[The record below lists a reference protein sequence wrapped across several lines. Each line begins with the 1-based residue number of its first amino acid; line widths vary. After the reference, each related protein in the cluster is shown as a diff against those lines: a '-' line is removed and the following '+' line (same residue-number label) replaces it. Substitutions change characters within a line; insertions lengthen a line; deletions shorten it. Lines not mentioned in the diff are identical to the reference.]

1 MTTGTPHKPIPAEI
15 RIGVTGH
22 RTVTARPELL
32 REIRAVLAEID
43 GILKDTPHRYRII
56 SPLAEGADRIVAQV
70 VLGWE
75 GPALPP
81 ALDVVLPFAE
91 EEYLRDFGTSASRD
105 EFAALLGRAASTV
118 VLAAHETREEGYEEA
133 GHAVVDRCDLLIAL
147 WDGKPAGGR
156 GGTSEIVGY
165 ARETG
170 RAYVH
175 INPDG
180 GTAGRSGIDAFFE
193 GLRHVNTLNRE
204 AMPGGTEEGIRWLT
218 GKLRSGCENHGLSP
232 DLIAPFE
239 EEVIPAFARIDQLAI
254 LYQKRH
260 LNAGAVI
267 ALLATLAVATVTV
280 QVLFLPGH
288 PEVLWLEFL
297 EMAAV
302 LGIIFLS
309 RRGEWHRKWIDY
321 RIIAEQLRAYPFLV
335 LAGVTPVGGSED
347 GPGDYDPDDW
357 TGSVIAALWKRPLSL
372 PEHVEVGTRAIVT
385 FIAGEYLEDQ
395 VRFYKKATLRH
406 ESKDKKLEIAGIS
419 LFGVTMLASALHAL
433 GVGHGP
439 AHEAVLPVPAFLTVF
454 AIVLPALGG
463 ALATIQ
469 VQREYRKNA
478 LRYDAIARRLTV
490 LIRRMRASRTP
501 EAAGE
506 ILKEAYALIT
516 SENQDW
522 RVTLI
527 VRQLHPV

>member
-1 MTTGTPHKPIPAEI
+1 MITEAPQKPIPAEI

-22 RTVTARPELL
+22 RNVTARPEIL

-43 GILKDTPHRYRII
+43 GILEDTPHRYHVI

-81 ALDVVLPFAE
+81 ALDVILPFAE
-91 EEYLRDFGTSASRD
+91 EEYLRDFRTSASRD
-105 EFAALLGRAASTV
+105 EFAALLGRAASKV
-118 VLAAHETREEGYEEA
+118 VLPARETREEGYEEA
-133 GHAVVDRCDLLIAL
+133 GHAVVDRCDLLIVL
-147 WDGKPAGGR
+147 WDGKPGGGR

-180 GTAGRSGIDAFFE
+180 GTAGGSGTDAFFG
-193 GLRHVNTLNRE
+193 GLRHLNSLNRE
-204 AMPGGTEEGIRWLT
+204 ETPRGTGGEMRRLSEA
-218 GKLRSGCENHGLSP
+218 LRKGCENHGLP
-232 DLIAPFE
+232 AGLIAPFE
-239 EEVIPAFARIDQLAI
+239 EDIIPAFVRIDQLAI

-260 LNAGAVI
+260 LNAGALI

-280 QVLFLPGH
+280 QVLFLPDH

-302 LGIIFLS
+302 IGIISVS
-309 RRGEWHRKWIDY
+309 RHGEWHRRWIDY

-335 LAGVTPVGGSED
+335 LAGMTPVGGSED
-347 GPGDYDPDDW
+347 SLRDHDPNDW
-357 TGSVIAALWKRPLSL
+357 TGTVIAAFWKRPLSL
-372 PEHVEVGTRAIVT
+372 PEHIEVGTRAIFN

-395 VRFYKKATLRH
+395 VQFYKKATLRH
-406 ESKDKKLEIAGIS
+406 ESRDKKLEIAGIS

-439 AHEAVLPVPAFLTVF
+439 VHEAVFQLPAFLTVF

-490 LIRRMRASRTP
+490 LIRRMQASRTP

-506 ILKEAYALIT
+506 TLKEAYALIT